1 MGRRPLLSLIGIAF
15 AAGALVATAAL
26 RIPAP
31 ARRAAAEMFGLDAD
45 VARDRPGSAAA
56 PVEASSKSSA
66 GAADS
71 DAPTASSEAHP
82 RGTSG
87 RDLDEAE
94 RDLRD
99 RMLLLPVEGVS
110 ARELT
115 DTFTQS
121 RGSTRQHEAL
131 DILAPKRT
139 PVRAVEDGRVVKLF
153 TSKLGGLTI
162 YQFDPS
168 ERFCYYYAHLD
179 GYAPG
184 LAEGRPVAR
193 GDVIGYVGTT
203 GNAPPE
209 TPHLHFAVFLL
220 GPERHW
226 WEGTAI
232 DPYPLFRQ

>member
-1 MGRRPLLSLIGIAF
+1 ML
-15 AAGALVATAAL
+15 
-26 RIPAP
+26 
-31 ARRAAAEMFGLDAD
+31 GLDAD
-45 VARDRPGSAAA
+45 VARDRPVAA
-56 PVEASSKSSA
+56 PAPSETSPKPPAHAVHA
-66 GAADS
+66 
-71 DAPTASSEAHP
+71 DAPAASPSEAHP

-87 RDLDEAE
+87 PDFDDAE
-94 RDLRD
+94 RDLRE
-99 RMLLLPVEGVS
+99 RMLLLPVDGVS
-110 ARELT
+110 PRELT

-121 RGSTRQHEAL
+121 RGTTRQHEAL

-139 PVRAVEDGRVVKLF
+139 PVLAVEDGRVVKLF

-168 ERFCYYYAHLD
+168 EHFCYYYAHLD

-184 LAEGRPVAR
+184 LTEGRTVAR

-220 GPERHW
+220 GPERRW